1 MSYATQ
7 LLHLDGQARM
17 STQVDIAARLA
28 RRFESHVIGL
38 SATRWVPMQAASAGG
53 GVGFVMAE
61 LRRAAEDRALRFTVE
76 ARQRGIVSVEVIVD
90 DDDAAPALAMHARC
104 SDLVILGQPEP
115 GQADSAAGRSL
126 LERTLLGVAP
136 PCLVIPYAG
145 QFPTLGT
152 HVLVAWNDS
161 VPCTRAIIA
170 ALPLLRQATSVRLM
184 QCDAPSGQGGAAA
197 HPRVAAAATWLARQG
212 VNAQASVEA
221 TEIDVGNAL
230 LSRCSDLGV
239 DLLVAGAWS
248 HSRLGERLFG
258 GVTRTLLDSMTVP
271 VLMSH

>member
-1 MSYATQ
+1 MGYATQ
-7 LLHLDGQARM
+7 LLHLDGQARL

-28 RRFESHVIGL
+28 RRFEGHVIGL
-38 SATRWVPMQAASAGG
+38 SATGRVPLQAGAGG
-53 GVGFVMAE
+53 GLGFVMAE

-76 ARQRGIVSVEVIVD
+76 ARQQGISSVEVIVD
-90 DDDAAPALAMHARC
+90 DDDDALSLATHARC
-104 SDLVILGQPEP
+104 CDLVILGQPEP
-115 GQADSAAGRSL
+115 GQPDSAAARSL
-126 LERTLLGVAP
+126 LERTLLGAAP

-145 QFPTLGT
+145 QFKTLGT
-152 HVLVAWNDS
+152 QVLVAWNDS

-170 ALPLLRQATSVRLM
+170 ALPFLRQATSVRLM
-184 QCDAPSGQGGAAA
+184 QCDAPSSQGGAAL
-197 HPRVAAAATWLARQG
+197 HPRLAAATAWLARQG
-212 VNAQASVEA
+212 VTAQASVEA